1 MEEKRWY
8 KWYDKG
14 VPYHIDYPKLPLK
27 DFFNRN
33 AGARPEKPYLL
44 FRDRTITY
52 GQANAMAKRLAQGLM
67 SLGVRKGDRVAF
79 MMHNIPE
86 YVISLQSLYKIGA
99 IAVPMNPNYTLHELT
114 HQFNDSGSETVII
127 AAPFASKAVELRS
140 SNKTPLKNI
149 IVVDLASSS
158 LDQPDLI
165 DFYALI
171 EKSPEIEPDIEVF
184 PEDIAMLQYTGG
196 TTGLSKGCCL
206 TNFNLLAIAYQDY
219 VWFKPAF
226 PDNNMVNLAAIPFY
240 HIYGFNTSINI
251 NMIAG
256 GTIVIVD
263 LPTPDNLLENI
274 NHFKPNFF
282 AAVPAMIYALNQHPG
297 ITSSE
302 IKSIKGM
309 ICGSSPLAVEAMKKF
324 EELAQTVI
332 TEGYGMSETSNVLTC
347 NPMFTK
353 RKPGTVGIPWPDVDI
368 KIVDLEDGVTEVPI
382 GEPGELIARGP
393 QIMIGYWQNPEETAK
408 VFRDG
413 WLYTGDIATMDEDGY
428 ITIVDRKKDMI
439 LCSGF
444 NVYPREIDEV
454 LYGHPKVL
462 DACTIGIPD
471 PKRGETP
478 KAFIVLKPGE
488 TMTEEEVKEYC
499 RQFLAPYKVPTEVA
513 FIDELP
519 RTSVGKPMRRAL
531 RDQELAKL
539 KEKQQ

>member
-44 FRDRTITY
+44 FYDRTITY

-67 SLGVRKGDRVAF
+67 SLGVKKGDRVAF

-86 YVISLQSLYKIGA
+86 YVISLQSLFKLGA

-114 HQFNDSGSETVII
+114 HQFNDSGSETVIV
-127 AAPFASKAVELRS
+127 AAPFASKAVELRAS
-140 SNKTPLKNI
+140 DKTPLQNI

-158 LDQPDLI
+158 LNEPEVI
-165 DFYALI
+165 DFYTLI
-171 EKSPEIEPDIEVF
+171 EKSPETEPDIEVF

-206 TNFNLLAIAYQDY
+206 TNFNLLAMAYQDY
-219 VWFKPAF
+219 FWFKPAL
-226 PDNNMVNLAAIPFY
+226 PDNNFVNLAAIPFY
-240 HIYGFNTSINI
+240 HIYGFNTSINL

-263 LPTPDNLLENI
+263 LPTPDNLLATI
-274 NHFKPNFF
+274 NRFKPTFL
-282 AAVPAMIYALNQHPG
+282 AAVPAMIYALNQHPD
-297 ITSSE
+297 ITTSE
-302 IKSIKGM
+302 IKSIKA
-309 ICGSSPLAVEAMKKF
+309 IISGSSPLAVEAMKKF
-324 EELAQTVI
+324 EELAQAVI

-347 NPMFTK
+347 NPMFTQ
-353 RKPGTVGIPWPDVDI
+353 RKPGTVGIPGPDVDI
-368 KIVDLEDGVTEVPI
+368 KIVDLEDGVTEVPL
-382 GEPGELIARGP
+382 GQPGELIARGP
-393 QIMIGYWQNPEETAK
+393 QIMTGYWQNPEETAK

-454 LYGHPKVL
+454 LYGHPKIL

-531 RDQELAKL
+531 RDQELAKI
-539 KEKQQ
+539 KEKQG